1 MSIERKKIMN
11 KIVIVLKED
20 IIEYP
25 PVISILNLL
34 SDTPYEIYFLGT
46 YTDVKGKKSLKDKG
60 IKFVDM
66 PPYDGKANKVKK
78 MMLQIEFRKQV
89 MNSLSKI
96 QLAKDDVLWLIQA
109 ETIYLLSSLVKKYK
123 TICHFL
129 EFADNKVDWKYR
141 LLNPRLDLADT
152 LQHAYRVVCC
162 EYNRAQ
168 IAKGIFQLDCLPVV
182 LPNKMVINE
191 DRVIPED
198 VAKIIGE
205 LKERLDG
212 KKIILYQGIFLD
224 KERRLEEFCE
234 AMGDLPDDYVF
245 IAMGK
250 GSEMYERLRK
260 QYASDRILFIPFIRP
275 PYHLQVTKMASIGV
289 LSYFPRKGSIG
300 STLNPIY
307 CAPNKIFEYA
317 RFGVPMISNDIPGL
331 KYTYMEFHCGKC
343 VDYPMNKKQIVNTIK
358 SVMDDYSSYKDGA
371 IEFYNSVDIQSII
384 LKEVL

>member
-1 MSIERKKIMN
+1 MKKI
-11 KIVIVLKED
+11 ILVLKED

-25 PVISILNLL
+25 PVISILNVL
-34 SDTPYEIYFLGT
+34 SETSHEIYFLGT
-46 YTDVKGKKSLKDKG
+46 YSDAKGKRDLEKKG
-60 IKFVDM
+60 IRFVDM
-66 PPYDGKANKVKK
+66 PPYEGKANKLKK

-89 MNSLSKI
+89 MNGLSKI
-96 QLAKDDVLWLIQA
+96 QLSKDDVLWLIQA

-141 LLNPRLDLADT
+141 LLNPRLNLADT

-168 IAKGIFQLDCLPVV
+168 IAKGIFQLDRLPVV

-191 DRVIPED
+191 DRNIPDD

-300 STLNPIY
+300 RTLNPIY

-331 KYTYMEFHCGKC
+331 KYTYIEFHCGKC
-343 VDYPMNKKQIVNTIK
+343 VDYPMNKNQIVNTIK
-358 SVMDDYSSYKDGA
+358 SVMDNYLSYKKGA
-371 IEFYNSVDIQSII
+371 IKFYNSVDIQSII
-384 LKEVL
+384 LNEIL

>member
-46 YTDVKGKKSLKDKG
+46 YTDVKGKKSLEDKG

-89 MNSLSKI
+89 MIGLSKI
-96 QLAKDDVLWLIQA
+96 QLSKDDVLWLIQA

-141 LLNPRLDLADT
+141 LLNPRLNLADT

-168 IAKGIFQLDCLPVV
+168 IAKGIFQLDRLPVV

-191 DRVIPED
+191 DRNIPDD

>member
-46 YTDVKGKKSLKDKG
+46 YTDVKGKKSLEDKG

-300 STLNPIY
+300 STLNPLY